1 MNIPRSTWPGA
12 LALLPLTRFEQ
23 ALTSMTQNWRIEP
36 VQLPASGLAML
47 QVNDSAFG
55 DAYNLG
61 EIPLTTMWLEI
72 TTPDGQSAQGAA
84 QLMDDDAEKVRWLA
98 ICDAVLSARLEG
110 FDQVKALLDEGVAKF
125 AREQRLRQALL
136 SKTRVDFAL
145 LSANGEDDDED

>member
-1 MNIPRSTWPGA
+1 MNIPRSTWPRA

-23 ALTSMTQNWRIEP
+23 ALNWVTQNWHIEP

-47 QVNDSAFG
+47 QVADSAFG

-72 TTPDGQSAQGAA
+72 TTPDGQRAEGAA

-98 ICDAVLSARLEG
+98 ICDAVLSTRLEG
-110 FDQVKALLDEGVAKF
+110 FDQVKALLDEGLAKF
-125 AREQRLRQALL
+125 EQEQRLRQALL

-145 LSANGEDDDED
+145 LSASEDDDED